1 MSKYDLE
8 EGIKVRVP
16 NLIFEDKD
24 SSDVEDVMFFE
35 VRIDQIEEDYVY
47 LSTLRDN
54 DHYDGE
60 RFPRDLV
67 QAWQY
72 KPYFNVS
79 SYEEK
84 NVDQKA

>member
-1 MSKYDLE
+1 MSEHDLK
-8 EGIKVRVP
+8 EGKKVRVP
-16 NLIFEDKD
+16 NLIFDDKG

-35 VRIDQIEEDYVY
+35 VIIERIEKDYVY
-47 LSTLRDN
+47 LSTLGN
-54 DHYDGE
+54 NNHYDGE

-84 NVDQKA
+84 EEKV